1 MSPITSEQQNAAR
14 LWRIADDCVLHLDQP
29 HLIGVLNATPDS
41 FSDGAMYRSID
52 ALVGAALRFV
62 EEGAAIIDIGGESTR
77 PGAARVGEAEQ
88 IDRTIPAIE
97 ELRRCSD
104 VLISIDTTRSA
115 VAQAAL
121 DAGANLINDQS
132 AGLEDERMLPLAAAR
147 GCGLILMHRLAAPP
161 DDSYSHQYE
170 REPEYGDVVEAV
182 KRFLLQRCAAAE
194 AAGVPRETVVIDPG
208 LGFGKSV
215 DQNYQLIARIGELV
229 ASGYPVL
236 GAASR
241 KSFIGAV
248 TGIETP
254 RDRVIGSTAAGVIQ
268 YLAGVRLFRVHDV
281 AAHREA
287 LAVTWAVERASKG
300 MPTAQE
306 PVG

>member
-1 MSPITSEQQNAAR
+1 MTPITSEPKNAAR
-14 LWRIADDCVLHLDQP
+14 LWRVADDQVLHLDQP
-29 HLIGVLNATPDS
+29 RLLGVLNATPDS
-41 FSDGAMYRSID
+41 FSDGGMYPSID

-62 EEGAAIIDIGGESTR
+62 EEGAEIIDVGGESTR
-77 PGAARVGEAEQ
+77 PGSMRVGEAEQ
-88 IDRTIPAIE
+88 IQRTIPAIE

-104 VLISIDTTRSA
+104 ALISIDTTRSA

-121 DAGANLINDQS
+121 EAGANIINDQS
-132 AGLEDERMLPLAAAR
+132 AGLEDEGMLPLAAQR
-147 GCGLILMHRLAAPP
+147 GCGLILMHRKAAPP

-170 REPEYGDVVEAV
+170 REPEYGDVVQAV
-182 KRFLLQRCAAAE
+182 RRFLRDRCAAAE
-194 AAGVPRETVVIDPG
+194 AAGVAHEAIVIDPG

-215 DQNYQLIARIGELV
+215 DQNYQLIARSAELV
-229 ASGYPVL
+229 AEGYPVL

-254 RDRVIGSTAAGVIQ
+254 RDRVIGSAAASTIQ

-300 MPTAQE
+300 MPAAPA

>member
-1 MSPITSEQQNAAR
+1 MTLTEPVNPAFIWRTSDHR
-14 LWRIADDCVLHLDQP
+14 VLALDEP
-29 HLIGVLNATPDS
+29 RLIGVLNATPDS
-41 FSDGAMYRSID
+41 FSDGGLYPSVD

-62 EEGAAIIDIGGESTR
+62 EEGADVIDIGGESTR

-88 IDRTIPAIE
+88 IDRTIPVIE

-115 VAQAAL
+115 VARAAL
-121 DAGANLINDQS
+121 DAGANIINDQA
-132 AGLEDERMLPLAAAR
+132 AGLEDERMLPLAAER
-147 GCGLILMHRLAAPP
+147 GCGLILMHRLAPP
-161 DDSYSHQYE
+161 PEDSYSHQYE
-170 REPEYGDVVEAV
+170 QEPEYEDVVATV
-182 KRFLLQRCAAAE
+182 RDFLLGRCTAAE
-194 AAGVPRETVVIDPG
+194 TAGVPREAIVIDPG

-215 DQNYQLIARIGELV
+215 EQNYRLIARSAELL
-229 ASGYPVL
+229 ATGYPVL

-248 TGIETP
+248 TGVEPP
-254 RDRVIGSTAAGVIQ
+254 RDRLIGSVAAGVVQ

-281 AAHREA
+281 AAHRQA
-287 LAVTWAVERASKG
+287 LAVTSAVERASKG
-300 MPTAQE
+300 VPTAKE